1 MNEPISNSVPGVQY
15 LEHPLA
21 ISNLEISKQEDKS
34 NVLWLQY
41 YIGDILAQVVYVI
54 TVCVC

>member
-41 YIGDILAQVVYVI
+41 YIGDILAQVAAAARGNP
-54 TVCVC
+54 